1 MDRYWRELDQ
11 QYQADPTCAWE
22 IRSVLG
28 AAPARSRRAGRMTR
42 IWRKYLDYPWLA
54 RRAVARDD
62 AQIIHVLDHSFAHI
76 LPWLPAAAGTR
87 KIVTVHDLG
96 PLHEP
101 DKLTRLQR
109 KRFRRRMESLRLAD
123 LLLADSEFTR
133 RDVTAVLGIPAEKF
147 IVLPLG
153 VDYERFSRVRA
164 GPPPEWRQRLA
175 GRKAILSIGAA
186 IGRKNLGIL
195 PAIFRALRSLGH
207 PMPALVRIGDRL
219 PAPLSDE
226 LREVLG
232 PDGVIE
238 TGSASEE
245 TLISSY
251 QAADALIFPS
261 RLEGFGLPLLEAM
274 AAGCP
279 VLSSNAS
286 SLPEVGGEA
295 ALYFSPDD
303 PAAAAAHLARLL
315 PDPAE
320 RASRIRLG
328 RQHAAGF
335 DWSVHYKRLTQIYSD
350 AMKSGNAHR
359 PGLMAPN
366 LLTRGSGAR

>member
-1 MDRYWRELDQ
+1 MDRHWRELEQ
-11 QYQADPTCAWE
+11 QYGADKTGAWDM
-22 IRSVLG
+22 RSVLG
-28 AAPARSRRAGRMTR
+28 APPARSRRANRLTRM
-42 IWRKYLDYPWLA
+42 WQKYCAYPWLA
-54 RRAVARDD
+54 RRAAARDNP
-62 AQIIHVLDHSFAHI
+62 QIIHVLDHSFAHL
-76 LPWLPAAAGTR
+76 LPWLPSNPGVR

-109 KRFRRRMESLRLAD
+109 NRFRRNMESLRLAD
-123 LLLADSEFTR
+123 LLVADSEFTR
-133 RDVTAVLGIPAEKF
+133 RDVCAVLGIPAEKF
-147 IVLPLG
+147 VVLPLG
-153 VDYERFSRVRA
+153 VDFERFSRVRG

-175 GRKAILSIGAA
+175 GRQAILSIGAT
-186 IGRKNLGIL
+186 IGRKNLAIL
-195 PAIFRALRSLGH
+195 PAIFRALRSFGQA
-207 PMPALVRIGDRL
+207 MPALVRIGDAL
-219 PAPLSDE
+219 PAKLLEE

-232 PDGVIE
+232 PEGVIE

-245 TLISSY
+245 SLVSSY
-251 QAADALIFPS
+251 QAADALLFPS

-286 SLPEVGGEA
+286 SLPEVGGDA

-320 RASRIRLG
+320 RASRIQQG

-335 DWSVHYKRLTQIYSD
+335 DWSVHYKKLTQIYLD
-350 AMKSGNAHR
+350 AMKSGSGGR
-359 PGLMAPN
+359 PA
-366 LLTRGSGAR
+366 